1 MSQSIQKQQL
11 HILSKSKLSRIKNE
25 IQEQSIFKSFIQLHT
40 QQRANYHKD
49 IRDQQLKQKK
59 EFERLCQSLKKND
72 VSIRFNKKRQSQSVQ
87 LSPSIKVSF
96 QTPLL
101 KKAHRKFQK
110 TPFPKQ

>member
-11 HILSKSKLSRIKNE
+11 HILSKSKLSIVKNGSE
-25 IQEQSIFKSFIQLHT
+25 EQNIFKSFIQLHT
-40 QQRANYHKD
+40 EQRANYHKD
-49 IRDQQLKQKK
+49 IRDQQLKQRK

-72 VSIRFNKKRQSQSVQ
+72 VSLRFNKKRQSQSLQ
-87 LSPSIKVSF
+87 QSPLIKVSF

-101 KKAHRKFQK
+101 KKVHRKFQK